1 MKITNFKDK
10 TYNRFYELLTEDDD
24 LEDIDDRTLSQTISD
39 IVDEAFNTIGLS
51 KKINSNEEEKEERV
65 KMKDGKPVVKVYNSD
80 FDPNIDYG
88 FNLVFEKACDPDT
101 DTEFSDQDST
111 SKIIK
116 ADFNNGRKF

>member
-51 KKINSNEEEKEERV
+51 KKK
-65 KMKDGKPVVKVYNSD
+65 
-80 FDPNIDYG
+80 
-88 FNLVFEKACDPDT
+88 
-101 DTEFSDQDST
+101 
-111 SKIIK
+111 
-116 ADFNNGRKF
+116 KF

>member
-10 TYNRFYELLTEDDD
+10 MYNRFYELLTEDDD
-24 LEDIDDRTLSQTISD
+24 LEDIDDRTLSQ
-39 IVDEAFNTIGLS
+39 
-51 KKINSNEEEKEERV
+51 
-65 KMKDGKPVVKVYNSD
+65 DGKPVVKVYNSD

-116 ADFNNGRKF
+116 ADFKNGRKL